1 MLLFLEQVD
10 AEATDIFNDGVID
23 GNAIEYHHERVVV
36 IGEQLF
42 GMMPKHG
49 ILPNHWVNRVF
60 KDDSAFTPADG
71 DSSVFEITL
80 KILLRQHDGVV
91 A

>member
-49 ILPNHWVNRVF
+49 ILPNH
-60 KDDSAFTPADG
+60 
-71 DSSVFEITL
+71 
-80 KILLRQHDGVV
+80 
-91 A
+91 